1 MTTHKTLDAAR
12 IAAKSDRQVR
22 SIVEIDHA
30 TEGRCYIGVRATM
43 AALNVALAHKP
54 MAEIKRLVAEHAT
67 QTAEEIKTAREQ
79 VLRDHTKCERCAKK
93 IDGNAAYS
101 QQERY
106 MGHAVR
112 AWYCEPCRRLLSNI
126 GMGEFDGLQER
137 AGAGGSREPYTNE
150 DY

>member
-1 MTTHKTLDAAR
+1 MTTHKTLDGAR
-12 IAAKSDRQVR
+12 MAAKSGQVR

-54 MAEIKRLVAEHAT
+54 MAEIKRLIAEHT
-67 QTAEEIKTAREQ
+67 ILTDTEIAASREQ
-79 VLRDHTKCERCAKK
+79 ALRDHTHCERCAKK

-112 AWYCEPCRRLLSNI
+112 AWYCEPCRNLLANI
-126 GMGEFDGLQER
+126 GVGEYTALQER
-137 AGAGGSREPYTNE
+137 AAVPR
-150 DY
+150 